1 MAKIAAIF
9 DLDDTLLNGSSGR
22 LFFSYLRRKGLYP
35 RFFRLRN
42 AMPVIAAFLLYHLG
56 QADVTQTMQR
66 SAMVARGIK
75 VDELW
80 EVVGHWFED
89 VLVHAITQGGRDCI
103 AWHREQGHVLAIC
116 SASSQ
121 FAVQPVADHLGIEH
135 AIYTE
140 WLSHEGR
147 LTGQV
152 REPIVYG
159 AGKVHWASRWAAKQG
174 VALAESYFYSDHISD
189 EPLLE
194 VVASP
199 VAVNPE
205 PRLARLA
212 RSRNWPILDW
222 RTP

>member
-1 MAKIAAIF
+1 MARIAAIF
-9 DLDDTLLNGSSGR
+9 DLDDTLLNASSGR

-42 AMPVIAAFLLYHLG
+42 AMPVIAAFLLYRLG
-56 QADVTQTMQR
+56 RADATQTMQR

-80 EVVGHWFED
+80 EVVEQWFED
-89 VLVHAITQGGRDCI
+89 VLVHAITQGGRNCVV
-103 AWHREQGHVLAIC
+103 WHREQGHVLAIC

-140 WLSHEGR
+140 WISEDGR

-159 AGKVHWASRWAAKQG
+159 AGKVHWASRWAAEQEVDLPG
-174 VALAESYFYSDHISD
+174 SYFYSDHISD

-212 RSRNWPILDW
+212 RSRNWPIRDW
-222 RTP
+222 RSL